1 MRVALLLFGWLA
13 WPCLAL
19 AAPFAQARGL
29 GEQEIARLAA
39 QLGSEVPAQR
49 AASQRALS
57 ELHEESLPGIALRL
71 AALRK
76 SRPASE
82 EVKAVLTAF
91 RHAAGSRRGDD
102 ATDLAQGVLGAL
114 AQKRDATTLA
124 TAEPLLELRALE
136 HMATTEAGLHMASLL
151 ALDPPGVWDFELQL
165 ARARVGLKLLPTL
178 LELRSAGEPDVRS
191 WAQAGVRALGME
203 DPAIATALEDSH
215 LVAEVC
221 RAYTEPLD
229 FTAMPVIVRLVSTD
243 KLEVREAARAAVA
256 RFGKNAIW
264 QLRQLYEEVAGRSA
278 DRRWDA
284 ERLSRELYAALDR
297 AGSEQ
302 AETLLAQG
310 MARFV
315 AGDFDAMAARY
326 DRLLA
331 SYPSF
336 AERAKMAPGYAA
348 FGEKLLAQGKLPE
361 ARAAYARALRLA
373 PTASDADTLRA
384 QLAYADAEIA
394 LSHGVVDLS
403 AYEQALAHDPHHAAA
418 KQAYDR
424 LSGAKQ
430 ARERA
435 SSRLASIAA
444 IALLAVLLIM
454 LLRGRNTQTGREV
467 PARDGAA

>member
-1 MRVALLLFGWLA
+1 MRVALLLCGWLA
-13 WPCLAL
+13 WPCLA
-19 AAPFAQARGL
+19 AAEPFAQARGL

-39 QLGSEVPAQR
+39 QLGTEAPSQR
-49 AASQRALS
+49 AAAQRALS
-57 ELHEESLPGIALRL
+57 ELHEESLPGISLRL

-76 SRPASE
+76 SRPAVE
-82 EVKAVLTAF
+82 DVKAALTAF

-102 ATDLAQGVLGAL
+102 TTDLAQGVLGAL

-124 TAEPLLELRALE
+124 TAEPLLLLRALE
-136 HMATTEAGLHMASLL
+136 HMATTEAGLLMASLL
-151 ALDPPGVWDFELQL
+151 TLDPPGVWDFELQL
-165 ARARVGLKLLPTL
+165 ARGRVGLQLLPAL
-178 LELRSAGEPDVRS
+178 LGLRSAAEPEVRT
-191 WAQAGVRALGME
+191 WAQTGVRALGME
-203 DPAIATALEDSH
+203 DPATATALEDSH

-229 FTAMPVIVRLVSTD
+229 FTAMPVIVRLVSSD

-264 QLRQLYEEVAGRSA
+264 QLRQLYEEVAGRSP

-284 ERLSRELYAALDR
+284 ERLGHELYAVLDR
-297 AGSEQ
+297 EGSEQ
-302 AETLLAQG
+302 ADTLLAQG

-315 AGDFDAMAARY
+315 AGDFEGMAARY

-348 FGEKLLAQGKLPE
+348 QGEKLLARGKLTE

-373 PTASDADTLRA
+373 PQAPDADALRA

-394 LSHGVVDLS
+394 LSHGVVDLA

-418 KQAYDR
+418 KEAYDR

-430 ARERA
+430 ARERTR
-435 SSRLASIAA
+435 SRLAAIAA
-444 IALLAVLLIM
+444 ITLLAALLIT
-454 LLRGRNTQTGREV
+454 LLRGRATHAGGEV
-467 PARDGAA
+467 PARDGAG